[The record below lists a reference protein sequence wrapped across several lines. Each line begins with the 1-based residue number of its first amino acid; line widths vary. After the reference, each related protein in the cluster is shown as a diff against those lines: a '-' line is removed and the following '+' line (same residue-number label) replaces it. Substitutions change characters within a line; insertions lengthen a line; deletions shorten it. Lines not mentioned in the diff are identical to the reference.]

1 MDDGQL
7 TRDLKHIDALVF
19 APGTL
24 LERLENIA
32 EYATEAVK
40 RASFAGM
47 SDAELGAEWSLA
59 YDALS
64 AAREGLSGGMWGV
77 REPAFVDAHTRLRD
91 IRAEALRRGVTL

>member
-19 APGTL
+19 APGPL
-24 LERLENIA
+24 LERLKNIA
-32 EYATEAVK
+32 EYATEAVT

-47 SDAELGAEWSLA
+47 SDEQLGMEWSLA

-64 AAREGLSGGMWGV
+64 VAREGLSGSMWGV
-77 REPAFVDAHTRLRD
+77 REPAFVDAYTRLRHV
-91 IRAEALRRGVTL
+91 RAEALRRGVTL